1 MSRVK
6 IPNHHPDGNRD
17 LVENYPEGDSGLRR
31 NDELGKAFAGMTDLE
46 LDIRMSRDDGWGA
59 HFGNFRCRFDAFSVA
74 VGWLSAYGV
83 GMSDQ
88 NDIIYGAHP
97 VEEALKNP
105 QRKFVKLTTT
115 LNAAER
121 LKEFTQPLKITPQ
134 IVAPKVLD
142 RMLGPDAVHQGMIL
156 EAKPLPQIELRD
168 IEKSGV
174 VVMLDQVT
182 DPHNVGAIIRTC
194 AAFNVTAL
202 VTTAR
207 HSAEASGVLFKAA
220 SGAYEH
226 VPFVKVTNLARAMEE
241 FRDAGFRLVGL
252 DSDAEIVLGSVE
264 KSPPLVVVLGAEGK
278 GLRELTRKNCDV
290 VAKLDF
296 TGAIRS
302 LNVSNAAAI
311 ALYALSH

>member
-1 MSRVK
+1 
-6 IPNHHPDGNRD
+6 
-17 LVENYPEGDSGLRR
+17 
-31 NDELGKAFAGMTDLE
+31 
-46 LDIRMSRDDGWGA
+46 
-59 HFGNFRCRFDAFSVA
+59 
-74 VGWLSAYGV
+74 
-83 GMSDQ
+83 MSDQ
-88 NDIIYGAHP
+88 NDVIYGAHP

-105 QRKFVKLTTT
+105 KRRVVKLMAT
-115 LNAAER
+115 LNGAER

-134 IVAPKVLD
+134 IVNPKVLD

-156 EAKPLPQIELRD
+156 EAKPLAQPQLRD
-168 IEKSGV
+168 IEKSGL

-182 DPHNVGAIIRTC
+182 DPHNVGAILRTC

-207 HSAEASGVLFKAA
+207 HSAEATGVLFKAA

-241 FRDAGFRLVGL
+241 FREAGFRLVGL
-252 DSDAEIVLGSVE
+252 DSDAETVLGAID
-264 KSPPLVVVLGAEGK
+264 KTPPLVVVLGAEGK

-290 VAKLDF
+290 VARLSF

>member
-1 MSRVK
+1 M
-6 IPNHHPDGNRD
+6 
-17 LVENYPEGDSGLRR
+17 GDS
-31 NDELGKAFAGMTDLE
+31 
-46 LDIRMSRDDGWGA
+46 
-59 HFGNFRCRFDAFSVA
+59 
-74 VGWLSAYGV
+74 
-83 GMSDQ
+83 

-105 QRKFVKLTTT
+105 VRKIVKLSVT

-121 LKEFTQPLKITPQ
+121 LREFTQPLKITPQ
-134 IVAPKVLD
+134 IVNPKVLD
-142 RMLGPDAVHQGMIL
+142 RMLAPDAVHQGMIL
-156 EAKPLPQIELRD
+156 EAKALPAPALRD
-168 IEKSGV
+168 IEHAGV

-182 DPHNVGAIIRTC
+182 DPHNVGAILRTC
-194 AAFNVTAL
+194 AAFKVSAL

-241 FRDAGFRLVGL
+241 FRDAGFRLIGL
-252 DSDAEIVLGSVE
+252 DSDADTVLGGID
-264 KSPPLVVVLGAEGK
+264 KTPPLVIILGAEGK

-296 TGAIRS
+296 TGAIKS